1 MIYVLYLKSHSAL
14 KLENKCKKCVVFATS
29 SEKFFHNAV
38 CLFGAAPIR
47 MKINKCWI
55 FPFRQTMQLQQIA
68 LFKDFIAHC
77 GTQGHYE
84 CCLNLLDFGLHMVR
98 RILHLRFDLEFEV

>member
-1 MIYVLYLKSHSAL
+1 
-14 KLENKCKKCVVFATS
+14 
-29 SEKFFHNAV
+29 
-38 CLFGAAPIR
+38 
-47 MKINKCWI
+47 
-55 FPFRQTMQLQQIA
+55 MQLQQIA

-84 CCLNLLDFGLHMVR
+84 CCLNLLDFGMHIVR